1 MKKKILFA
9 LLTAAMTISLVACG
23 GKKTANGGN
32 ESSAA
37 QVTIESAEV
46 LLNNVWD
53 KFTAEEQFA
62 VVGGDAAHS
71 VENAAGIVDIQDT
84 DTITALLHISEDGLA
99 YVKDAASLMHMMN
112 SNTFT
117 AAAYQLNDAA
127 NTEALVDSLKESIS
141 GTRWICG
148 FPEML
153 NIYTVSDDYV
163 TAAFGTADNLEHF
176 KTHLTEVYGDSA
188 VLCVDMPIE

>member
-1 MKKKILFA
+1 MKKKILFT

-23 GKKTANGGN
+23 GKKAADAGN
-32 ESSAA
+32 ESSGA

-46 LLNNVWD
+46 LLNSVWD
-53 KFTAEEQFA
+53 KFTEDEQFA

-71 VENAAGIVDIQDT
+71 VENAAGTVDIQDV

-112 SNTFT
+112 ANTFT
-117 AAAYQLNDAA
+117 AAAYQLNDTADA
-127 NTEALVDSLKESIS
+127 SALVDSLKESIS

-153 NIYTVSDDYV
+153 NIYTVSDAYV
-163 TAAFGTADNLEHF
+163 AAAFGTADNLEHF
-176 KTHLTEVYGDSA
+176 KTHLTDAYGDAA
-188 VLCVDMPIE
+188 VLSVEMPIE